1 MEFTKTLSLGL
12 KTGVQ
17 LERCTNTKKGL
28 RQNRYKFSDDAEKYT
43 LNSVVQVLLKRI
55 TLQLSFYSKAK
66 WLCDVNEIIRT
77 NKSIPSIADSLG
89 YRKKELFWV
98 FMWRGK
104 DRLIRVI
111 ICKVFMDGK
120 KIRNNRFLENK
131 SSGSLFISKNNNGK
145 AIKPDRETAKG
156 TLYYDEKRPDNAFE

>member
-55 TLQLSFYSKAK
+55 TLQLSFYNKAK

-77 NKSIPSIADSLG
+77 DKSIQSIADSLG

-131 SSGSLFISKNNNGK
+131 SSGRQREYVISHCLL
-145 AIKPDRETAKG
+145 ARTIT
-156 TLYYDEKRPDNAFE
+156 EKLLSQIARRSRAR

>member
-17 LERCTNTKKGL
+17 LEGCTNTKKGL

-77 NKSIPSIADSLG
+77 NKSIPSIANSLG
-89 YRKKELFWV
+89 YRKKELF
-98 FMWRGK
+98 
-104 DRLIRVI
+104 
-111 ICKVFMDGK
+111 
-120 KIRNNRFLENK
+120 
-131 SSGSLFISKNNNGK
+131 
-145 AIKPDRETAKG
+145 
-156 TLYYDEKRPDNAFE
+156 